1 MAPQQPT
8 AGLVSSYTLSEAR
21 MANDAIR
28 ASAPSQPA
36 QGDRVPFESFEALL
50 RELVDEQTYPRL
62 HRIAWSAVTSA
73 QPVEASERDE
83 FLFGVDR
90 ILDGVQ
96 ALIDAEPGGRQPG
109 GRS

>member
-28 ASAPSQPA
+28 PSAPSQPA

-50 RELVDEQTYPRL
+50 RNL
-62 HRIAWSAVTSA
+62 STSR
-73 QPVEASERDE
+73 PIRGCTGSR
-83 FLFGVDR
+83 G
-90 ILDGVQ
+90 
-96 ALIDAEPGGRQPG
+96 PP
-109 GRS
+109 